1 MKINSNLSQWEKRVI
16 SFKFIY
22 SCLVLELNKQEMI
35 EKYNCEIKLLDDIY
49 INNII
54 IFFIENKE
62 KLFKQI
68 MNLLQPNWTIDR
80 VNLIDLSVVCCT
92 ISESNVHKIDKKIL
106 IDQAVITAKKYGD
119 QSSYKFVN
127 SILDK
132 VLV

>member
-35 EKYNCEIKLLDDIY
+35 EKYNCEIKLLEDIY

-54 IFFIENKE
+54 IFFIKNKE

-80 VNLIDLSVVCCT
+80 INLIDLSVVCCT